1 MWTPTAGRFTNS
13 VAKDAEFTNEWG
25 AKVRSSRVAAEDP
38 QNDVAHAQGQKSSL
52 RALRTL
58 EVKYDGE
65 LSH

>member
-13 VAKDAEFTNEWG
+13 VAKDAEFTDEWG
-25 AKVRSSRVAAEDP
+25 ANVRSSRVAAEDP

-52 RALRTL
+52 ALRTL
-58 EVKYDGE
+58 HVKYDGE